1 MQVFVFDLHGSSQ
14 CIDCFRPSEIFSD
27 GLNFSFA
34 KSGCRCRRV
43 GCVFVGKKHLTVE
56 VTVNLGYVEVV
67 HSVGM
72 EQLFVRR
79 CRMIPKFCQ
88 GILVSNAGNIIIGTA
103 ENLNWHIVNQA
114 GQAAGAVD
122 GNHAE
127 AVAQENGQG
136 DIMDVSDTAFEFG
149 VFFDKAFDVA
159 RVVDKAAVHRM
170 MLDDEVGIGRRVRG
184 KGGQNMEQEAAD
196 AGKVTMDADL
206 AVVEYLQGNNKKFA
220 VFARLHAFGDLD
232 VFNIVVQTLEDGDR
246 PQFEVMAG
254 IGCAVVDVVRILVRV
269 AEQFDIVTDGVFGH
283 RHKPAAYRCRRFVFL
298 LGQLG
303 ELFQKKVG
311 TAR

>member
-1 MQVFVFDLHGSSQ
+1 MQFL
-14 CIDCFRPSEIFSD
+14 CFIYMVVAKILFASGRLKCFSD
-27 GLNFSFA
+27 GLNFSFT
-34 KSGCRCRRV
+34 KSGCRSGRA
-43 GCVFVGKKHLTVE
+43 GIFFVRKKDLTIE
-56 VTVNLGYVEVV
+56 VAVNLGYVEVV
-67 HSVGM
+67 HTVGM

-88 GILVSNAGNIIIGTA
+88 GILVSNAGNIIIGTT
-103 ENLNWHIVNQA
+103 EYFDWHIVNQT

-149 VFFDKAFDVA
+149 VFFDKTFDVA

-196 AGKVTMDADL
+196 AGKVAMDADL
-206 AVVEYLQGNNKKFA
+206 AVVEYL
-220 VFARLHAFGDLD
+220 
-232 VFNIVVQTLEDGDR
+232 
-246 PQFEVMAG
+246 
-254 IGCAVVDVVRILVRV
+254 
-269 AEQFDIVTDGVFGH
+269 
-283 RHKPAAYRCRRFVFL
+283 
-298 LGQLG
+298 
-303 ELFQKKVG
+303 
-311 TAR
+311 

>member
-1 MQVFVFDLHGSSQ
+1 MEVAKVLIVSGRLK
-14 CIDCFRPSEIFSD
+14 CFSD
-27 GLNFSFA
+27 GLNFSFT
-34 KSGCRCRRV
+34 KSGCRSGRA
-43 GCVFVGKKHLTVE
+43 GIFFVRKKDLTIE
-56 VTVNLGYVEVV
+56 VAVNLGYVEVV
-67 HSVGM
+67 HTVGM
-72 EQLFVRR
+72 EQLFVRW

-88 GILVSNAGNIIIGTA
+88 GILVSNAGNVVVGA
-103 ENLNWHIVNQA
+103 SEDFDRHVVDQA

-122 GNHAE
+122 GNHAK
-127 AVAQENGQG
+127 AVSQENGQG

-246 PQFEVMAG
+246 PQFEVMAS
-254 IGCAVVDVVRILVRV
+254 IGCAVVDVVRVLVRV

-283 RHKPAAYRCRRFVFL
+283 GHKPAAYRRRRFVFL

-303 ELFQKKVG
+303 ELFQKKVS

>member
-1 MQVFVFDLHGSSQ
+1 
-14 CIDCFRPSEIFSD
+14 
-27 GLNFSFA
+27 
-34 KSGCRCRRV
+34 
-43 GCVFVGKKHLTVE
+43 
-56 VTVNLGYVEVV
+56 
-67 HSVGM
+67 M
-72 EQLFVRR
+72 EQVAVRR
-79 CRMIPKFCQ
+79 RRMIPKFCQ
-88 GILVSNAGNIIIGTA
+88 GILVGYAGNVVMGAA
-103 ENLNWHIVNQA
+103 EDFYWHVVDQA

-136 DIMDVSDTAFEFG
+136 DVVDVSDTSFEFG

-159 RVVDKAAVHRM
+159 RVVDKASVHRM
-170 MLDDEVGIGRRVRG
+170 MLDDEVGIGRRMRG

-196 AGKVTMDADL
+196 AGKVAMDTDL

-254 IGCAVVDVVRILVRV
+254 IGCAVVDVVRVLIRI

-283 RHKPAAYRCRRFVFL
+283 GRKPAAYRCRRFVFL
-298 LGQLG
+298 LGQFG
-303 ELFQKKVG
+303 KLFQKKVG
-311 TAR
+311 TARQRGKCVDAVFF

>member
-1 MQVFVFDLHGSSQ
+1 M
-14 CIDCFRPSEIFSD
+14 
-27 GLNFSFA
+27 
-34 KSGCRCRRV
+34 
-43 GCVFVGKKHLTVE
+43 
-56 VTVNLGYVEVV
+56 
-67 HSVGM
+67 
-72 EQLFVRR
+72 
-79 CRMIPKFCQ
+79 
-88 GILVSNAGNIIIGTA
+88 
-103 ENLNWHIVNQA
+103 NQA

-254 IGCAVVDVVRILVRV
+254 IGCAVVDVVRVLVRV

-283 RHKPAAYRCRRFVFL
+283 GHKPAAYRRRRFVFL
-298 LGQLG
+298 LCQLG

>member
-1 MQVFVFDLHGSSQ
+1 
-14 CIDCFRPSEIFSD
+14 
-27 GLNFSFA
+27 
-34 KSGCRCRRV
+34 
-43 GCVFVGKKHLTVE
+43 
-56 VTVNLGYVEVV
+56 
-67 HSVGM
+67 
-72 EQLFVRR
+72 
-79 CRMIPKFCQ
+79 MIPKFCQ
-88 GILVSNAGNIIIGTA
+88 GILVGYAGNIIIGTA

-206 AVVEYLQGNNKKFA
+206 AVVEYLQGNNKKICRICPPPR
-220 VFARLHAFGDLD
+220 VWRFGCLQYSSS
-232 VFNIVVQTLEDGDR
+232 N
-246 PQFEVMAG
+246 A
-254 IGCAVVDVVRILVRV
+254 
-269 AEQFDIVTDGVFGH
+269 
-283 RHKPAAYRCRRFVFL
+283 
-298 LGQLG
+298 
-303 ELFQKKVG
+303 
-311 TAR
+311 

>member
-1 MQVFVFDLHGSSQ
+1 
-14 CIDCFRPSEIFSD
+14 
-27 GLNFSFA
+27 
-34 KSGCRCRRV
+34 
-43 GCVFVGKKHLTVE
+43 
-56 VTVNLGYVEVV
+56 
-67 HSVGM
+67 
-72 EQLFVRR
+72 
-79 CRMIPKFCQ
+79 MIPKFCQ
-88 GILVSNAGNIIIGTA
+88 GILVGYAGNVVMGAA
-103 ENLNWHIVNQA
+103 EDFDRHVVDQS

-196 AGKVTMDADL
+196 AGKVAMDTDL
-206 AVVEYLQGNNKKFA
+206 AVVEYLQGNNKKLA

-232 VFNIVVQTLEDGDR
+232 VFNFRLCRFETQAIGWIDGG
-246 PQFEVMAG
+246 FC
-254 IGCAVVDVVRILVRV
+254 GCRER
-269 AEQFDIVTDGVFGH
+269 E
-283 RHKPAAYRCRRFVFL
+283 CRRFSQCVF
-298 LGQLG
+298 
-303 ELFQKKVG
+303 VDYCY
-311 TAR
+311 

>member
-1 MQVFVFDLHGSSQ
+1 MFDLHGSSQ
-14 CIDCFRPSEIFSD
+14 CIDCFRPSEMFSD

-43 GCVFVGKKHLTVE
+43 GGAFVGEKHLTIE
-56 VTVNLGYVEVV
+56 VAVNLGHVEVV
-67 HSVGM
+67 HTVGM

-103 ENLNWHIVNQA
+103 EDFDRHVVDQS

-122 GNHAE
+122 GNHAK
-127 AVAQENGQG
+127 AVTQENGQG

-149 VFFDKAFDVA
+149 VFFDKTFDVA

-196 AGKVTMDADL
+196 AGKVAMDADL
-206 AVVEYLQGNNKKFA
+206 AVVEYL
-220 VFARLHAFGDLD
+220 
-232 VFNIVVQTLEDGDR
+232 
-246 PQFEVMAG
+246 
-254 IGCAVVDVVRILVRV
+254 
-269 AEQFDIVTDGVFGH
+269 
-283 RHKPAAYRCRRFVFL
+283 
-298 LGQLG
+298 
-303 ELFQKKVG
+303 
-311 TAR
+311 

>member
-1 MQVFVFDLHGSSQ
+1 M
-14 CIDCFRPSEIFSD
+14 FSD
-27 GLNFSFA
+27 GLNFSFT
-34 KSGCRCRRV
+34 KSGCWCRRV
-43 GCVFVGKKHLTVE
+43 GGVFVGEKHLTVE
-56 VTVNLGYVEVV
+56 VAVNLGHVEVV
-67 HSVGM
+67 HTVGM

-88 GILVSNAGNIIIGTA
+88 GILVSHAGNIIIGTA
-103 ENLNWHIVNQA
+103 ENLNWHIVNQT

-122 GNHAE
+122 GDHAE

-206 AVVEYLQGNNKKFA
+206 AVVEYLQGNNKKLA
-220 VFARLHAFGDLD
+220 VFACFHTFGDLN
-232 VFNIVVQTLEDGDR
+232 VFNIVVQTLEDGER

-254 IGCAVVDVVRILVRV
+254 IGRAVVDVVGIFAWI
-269 AEQFDIVTDGVFGH
+269 AEQFDIVTDGVFCHG
-283 RHKPAAYRCRRFVFL
+283 RKPAAYRRWRFIFL
-298 LGQLG
+298 PGQFG
-303 ELFQKKVG
+303 ELFKKKVG
-311 TAR
+311 TARQRGKCVDAVFF